1 MTKCMEVCVNV
12 IGVRNIV
19 VVTPY
24 IIGESMCIFVRGW
37 LMISTLH
44 LACLRPS

>member
-1 MTKCMEVCVNV
+1 MTKCVKVYVNV
-12 IGVRNIV
+12 TGVGSIV
-19 VVTPY
+19 VVAPY
-24 IIGESMCIFVRGW
+24 IIGESMRIFVRGW